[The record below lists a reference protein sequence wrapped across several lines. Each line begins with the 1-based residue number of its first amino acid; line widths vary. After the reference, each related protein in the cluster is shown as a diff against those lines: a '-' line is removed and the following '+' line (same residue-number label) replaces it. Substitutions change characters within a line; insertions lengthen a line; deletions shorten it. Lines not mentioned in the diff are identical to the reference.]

1 MSKVD
6 LAKSPQPIPHPKS
19 TFRSDLMR
27 VLTTDM
33 SDLFRGHDGLGE
45 ELVEHKTRLAEDV
58 IRDAVRERATDIHI
72 DPLSDGA
79 RVRLRVDGR
88 VIDTLQL
95 TDAQFHRIINQ
106 IKTLADIDPVK
117 TFEPADARFTYD
129 LDDRLVDVRI
139 AIVPS
144 VVGPKVAIRL
154 LDPMRARQ
162 DLGELGINE
171 DDELQLK
178 TWLDSTAGMFLVTG
192 PTGSGKTTLLYA
204 LLHELRKHDYSICTI
219 EDPVEYQIDGIT
231 QIQVDA
237 RHHLT
242 FAKGLK
248 TMLRLD
254 PDYLMLGEV
263 RDGESGSA
271 AIDASIAGR
280 ALMTTLHCR
289 DAVSSLSA
297 LRNWGQTDL
306 EIAVSLACVVATRL
320 VRKLCVQCR
329 EQRPPNDAE
338 KRWAAVFNLD
348 LPANVWASV
357 GCEACHDLG
366 YVGRVGVYETW
377 KLDESDYNLILEGV
391 DERALRKHLAT
402 KNHRTLITDGW
413 DKAQQGVTSVA
424 ELSGLPDVV
433 SPMV

>member
-1 MSKVD
+1 MAKVQF
-6 LAKSPQPIPHPKS
+6 AKSPEPIPQPRS

-27 VLTTDM
+27 VLTTDL
-33 SDLFRGHDGLGE
+33 SDLFHATDALGE
-45 ELVEHKTRLAEDV
+45 ELVEDNTRLAEDV

-72 DPLSDGA
+72 DPQSFGA

-88 VIDTLQL
+88 VIDTLEL
-95 TDAQFHRIINQ
+95 TDAQSHRLINQ
-106 IKTLADIDPVK
+106 IKNLADIDPVK

-162 DLGELGINE
+162 ELGELGICE
-171 DDELQLK
+171 ADEIQLK
-178 TWLDSTAGMFLVTG
+178 SWLDSTAGMFLVTG

-231 QIQVDA
+231 QIQVDP

-263 RDGESGSA
+263 RDSESGSA

-289 DAVSSLSA
+289 DAVSALSA

-329 EQRPPNDAE
+329 EQRAPNDAE
-338 KRWAAVFNLD
+338 KRWAELFNLD
-348 LPANVWASV
+348 LPATVWAGV
-357 GCEACHDLG
+357 GCAACHDLG
-366 YVGRVGVYETW
+366 YTGRIGVYETW
-377 KLDESDYNLILEGV
+377 KLDESDYNLILDGV
-391 DERALRKHLAT
+391 DERSLRKHLAA
-402 KNHRTLITDGW
+402 KQHRTLVTDGW
-413 DKAQQGVTSVA
+413 AKAESGITSVS
-424 ELSGLPDVV
+424 ELSVLPDVV
-433 SPMV
+433 APTA